1 MLQHYVIYGGIM
13 AVIRK
18 DQKEQLK
25 NVLLRVS
32 IPAALMSELKK
43 TQKLCKDNKLYFD
56 IKPDIIAAL
65 EKAIEEALDV
75 VNSEK
80 KNRTK

>member
-1 MLQHYVIYGGIM
+1 M

-18 DQKEQLK
+18 DQKEKMK

-32 IPAALMSELKK
+32 IPAPLMGELKK

-65 EKAIEEALDV
+65 EKAIEEALDI

-80 KNRTK
+80 KNRNK

>member
-1 MLQHYVIYGGIM
+1 M

-18 DQKEQLK
+18 DQKDKMK

-32 IPAALMSELKK
+32 IPAPLMSELKK
-43 TQKLCKDNKLYFD
+43 TQKLCKENKLYFD
-56 IKPDIIAAL
+56 IKPDIITAL
-65 EKAIEEALDV
+65 ERAIQEAIEV

-80 KNRTK
+80 KSRNK

>member
-1 MLQHYVIYGGIM
+1 M

-18 DQKEQLK
+18 EQKEQLK

-32 IPAALMSELKK
+32 IPASLMSELKR

-65 EKAIEEALDV
+65 EKAIEEALEI

-80 KNRTK
+80 KNRNK

>member
-1 MLQHYVIYGGIM
+1 M

-18 DQKEQLK
+18 DQKEQMK

-32 IPAALMSELKK
+32 IPASLMAELKR
-43 TQKLCKDNKLYFD
+43 TQKLCKENKLYFD
-56 IKPDIIAAL
+56 IKPDVIAAL
-65 EKAIEEALDV
+65 EKAITEALEV

-80 KNRTK
+80 KSRGK

>member
-1 MLQHYVIYGGIM
+1 M

-18 DQKEQLK
+18 DQKERMK

-32 IPAALMSELKK
+32 IPSTLMDELKR
-43 TQKLCKDNKLYFD
+43 TQKICKENRLYFD
-56 IKPDIIAAL
+56 IKPDVIAAL
-65 EKAIEEALDV
+65 EKAIQEAHEI

-80 KNRTK
+80 KGKNR

>member
-1 MLQHYVIYGGIM
+1 M

-18 DQKEQLK
+18 DQKEKMK

-32 IPAALMSELKK
+32 VPASLMSELKR

-56 IKPDIIAAL
+56 IKPDVIAAI
-65 EKAIEEALDV
+65 EKAIEEALEI
-75 VNSEK
+75 VNAERK
-80 KNRTK
+80 GRNK

>member
-1 MLQHYVIYGGIM
+1 M

-18 DQKEQLK
+18 DQKEQMK

-43 TQKLCKDNKLYFD
+43 TQKLCKENKLYFD
-56 IKPDIIAAL
+56 IKPDVIAAL
-65 EKAIEEALDV
+65 EKAIQEALEI
-75 VNSEK
+75 VNAEK
-80 KNRTK
+80 KNRAK

>member
-1 MLQHYVIYGGIM
+1 M

-18 DQKEQLK
+18 DQKEKMK

-32 IPAALMSELKK
+32 VPASLMNELKK

-65 EKAIEEALDV
+65 EKAIEEALEI

-80 KNRTK
+80 KNRNK

>member
-1 MLQHYVIYGGIM
+1 M

-32 IPAALMSELKK
+32 IPAPLMSELKR

-65 EKAIEEALDV
+65 EKAIEEALEI

-80 KNRTK
+80 KNRNK